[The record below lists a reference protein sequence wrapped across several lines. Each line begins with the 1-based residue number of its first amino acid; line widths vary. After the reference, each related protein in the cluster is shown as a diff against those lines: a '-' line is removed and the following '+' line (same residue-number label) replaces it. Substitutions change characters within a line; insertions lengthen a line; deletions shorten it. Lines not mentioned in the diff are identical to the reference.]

1 MFKLSELALEGL
13 MTRTLFTLVVILAAL
28 LCPAHAQDTPTT
40 DKPQTKDAAL
50 REKAFD
56 LLESAAG
63 QLNTLQS
70 PENRARLGAN
80 IADSLWDHDEKRAR
94 ALFALAQEDIKAG
107 LHREVGDDPNELHT
121 LRVFMKLRVD
131 TVERIAKYD
140 AELALAFLSAT
151 EPTSNKEL
159 MQELNKKE
167 RGLEMRL
174 ASKMANN
181 NPDLAVK
188 LARQS
193 LDQGLS
199 KDLIVL
205 LKRVDKK
212 DKAQALVLYKDIIK
226 KLRDADLEDDWNLRN
241 FAARLTYSFKP
252 SDNSAFREL
261 IGVLI
266 TKALAHGCSQNL
278 TEDHRTQFCSW
289 VASILPQLEKLDPRA
304 VQLKRWIPDDR
315 VVNLSP
321 DAVHELE
328 DLLEQ
333 GNLNNL
339 LAFAARHPDIAD
351 DVYWHAVRTAILAF
365 DFEVARKLVT
375 DHIADPARK
384 EVLLDEIKRKQ
395 EWLSFDDKKLVE
407 LQSQLNEIRT
417 TPERVRFLLE
427 HAKQFSGTNRNAVL
441 KVLKQASE
449 MADTMKPG
457 NERTDVQLKVAL
469 QYCLEKNELGFVIM
483 ESLLPKLNE
492 LVDAAVKLD
501 GYETG
506 YVRDGEWNMSANG
519 NVGQLLTTLSQN
531 AGNFAWCDFDRA
543 VSLAAQFDRSEIRLM
558 AQVKLAQAILAG
570 PPKPGRMKY
579 ESFH

>member
-1 MFKLSELALEGL
+1 
-13 MTRTLFTLVVILAAL
+13 MTRTLLTIVVILASL
-28 LCPAHAQDTPTT
+28 LCPAYAQDSQTT

-50 REKAFD
+50 REKAFA

-94 ALFALAQEDIKAG
+94 ALFSLAQEDIKAE
-107 LHREVGDDPNELHT
+107 LNRQVGDDPNELHT

-151 EPTSNKEL
+151 ESTSNNEL
-159 MQELNKKE
+159 VKKLNKKE
-167 RGLEMRL
+167 RGLELRL
-174 ASKMANN
+174 ASQMANN

-212 DKAQALVLYKDIIK
+212 DKAQALILYKDIVK
-226 KLRDADLEDDWNLRN
+226 KLRDVNLEEDWNLRN
-241 FAARLTYSFKP
+241 FAARLAFSFKP
-252 SDNSAFREL
+252 SDDSAFREL

-266 TKALAHGCSQNL
+266 TKALALGCANNV
-278 TEDHRTQFCSW
+278 TDDHRSQLCSW
-289 VASILPQLEKLDPRA
+289 VASILPQLDRIDPRA
-304 VQLKRWIPDDR
+304 VQLKRWVREDMQKD
-315 VVNLSP
+315 VSP
-321 DAVHELE
+321 DVVYELQ
-328 DLLEQ
+328 DLMEQ
-333 GNLNNL
+333 GDLNNL
-339 LAFAARHPDIAD
+339 LAFAVRHPDVAER
-351 DVYWHAVRTAILAF
+351 VYWHAVRSSILAN

-375 DHIADPARK
+375 DHIGDPSSR
-384 EVLLDEIKRKQ
+384 EILLAEIKRKQ
-395 EWLSFDDKKLVE
+395 EWLSFDDKKLAE
-407 LQSQLNEIRT
+407 LQSRLNAIRT
-417 TPERVRFLLE
+417 THERVRFLLE
-427 HAKQFSGTNRNAVL
+427 HARQFSGNNRNAVL
-441 KVLKQASE
+441 KVLRQASE

-457 NERTDVQLKVAL
+457 NEQTDVQLKVAM
-469 QYCLEKNELGFVIM
+469 QYCLEKNDRCFVIM

-501 GYETG
+501 GYETR

-519 NVGQLLTTLSQN
+519 NVGQLLTTMSQN
-531 AGNFAWCDFDRA
+531 AGHFAWCDFDRA
-543 VSLAAQFDRSEIRLM
+543 VSLSAQFDRSEIRLM

-570 PPKPGRMKY
+570 PPKLERATIYYGRT
-579 ESFH
+579 F

>member
-1 MFKLSELALEGL
+1 
-13 MTRTLFTLVVILAAL
+13 MTRTLFILLVILAAL
-28 LCPAHAQDTPTT
+28 LCPAYAQDSPTT

-56 LLESAAG
+56 LLESAAA
-63 QLNTLQS
+63 QLNSLQS

-107 LHREVGDDPNELHT
+107 LNREVGDDPNELHT

-151 EPTSNKEL
+151 ESTLNKEL
-159 MQELNKKE
+159 VKELNKKE
-167 RGLEMRL
+167 RGLEIRL
-174 ASKMANN
+174 ASQMANN
-181 NPDLAVK
+181 NTELAVK

-212 DKAQALVLYKDIIK
+212 DKAQALILYKDIIK

-252 SDNSAFREL
+252 SDNLAFREL

-266 TKALAHGCSQNL
+266 TKALAHGCAQNL

-289 VASILPQLEKLDPRA
+289 AASILPHLDRIDPRA
-304 VQLKRWIPDDR
+304 VQLKRWVREDMQMD
-315 VVNLSP
+315 VSP

-328 DLLEQ
+328 GLLEQ
-333 GNLNNL
+333 GDLNNL
-339 LAFAARHPDIAD
+339 LAFAARHPEIAE
-351 DVYWHAVRTAILAF
+351 DVYWHAVRASILAH

-375 DHIADPARK
+375 DHIADPNRK

-395 EWLSFDDKKLVE
+395 EWLSFDDKKLAV

-449 MADTMKPG
+449 IADTMKPG
-457 NERTDVQLKVAL
+457 NAQTDVQLKVAM
-469 QYCLEKNELGFVIM
+469 QYCVEKNDRCFVIM

-492 LVDAAVKLD
+492 LVDAAMKLD

-519 NVGQLLTTLSQN
+519 NVGQLLTTMSQN
-531 AGNFAWCDFDRA
+531 AGHFAWCDFDRA
-543 VSLAAQFDRSEIRLM
+543 VSMAAQFDRSEIRLM
-558 AQVKLAQAILAG
+558 AQVKLAQGILAG
-570 PPKPGRMKY
+570 PPKLGRTTSY
-579 ESFH
+579 YGRTF

>member
-1 MFKLSELALEGL
+1 
-13 MTRTLFTLVVILAAL
+13 MTRTLFTLVVILAVLFRPAL
-28 LCPAHAQDTPTT
+28 AQDSPLT
-40 DKPQTKDAAL
+40 DKPQTNDTAL
-50 REKAFD
+50 REKAFN

-94 ALFALAQEDIKAG
+94 ALFALAQEDIKAA
-107 LHREVGDDPNELHT
+107 LNREVDDPNDLHT
-121 LRVFMKLRVD
+121 VRVFLKLRVD

-159 MQELNKKE
+159 VKQLTESE
-167 RGLEMRL
+167 RGLELRL
-174 ASKMANN
+174 ASQMANN

-199 KDLIVL
+199 NDLLVL

-212 DKAQALVLYKDIIK
+212 DKAQALILYKDIVK
-226 KLRDADLEDDWNLRN
+226 KVRDVNLEDDWNLRN
-241 FAARLTYSFKP
+241 FVANLMYSFKP

-266 TKALAHGCSQNL
+266 TKALALGCANNV

-289 VASILPQLEKLDPRA
+289 VASIVAQLEKFDPRA
-304 VQLKRWIPDDR
+304 VQLKRWAREGNDANI
-315 VVNLSP
+315 SP
-321 DAVHELE
+321 EVVHELRE
-328 DLLEQ
+328 LLAQ
-333 GNLNNL
+333 GTVNDL
-339 LAFAARHPDIAD
+339 LAFAARHPEIAES
-351 DVYWHAVRTAILAF
+351 VYRHAIRRSIFANE
-365 DFEVARKLVT
+365 FEVARKLVT
-375 DHIADPARK
+375 DHIADPRSK
-384 EVLLDEIKRKQ
+384 EILLVEIKRKQ
-395 EWLSFDDKKLVE
+395 EWVSFDDKKLAE
-407 LQSQLNEIRT
+407 LQSQLNEIRPT
-417 TPERVRFLLE
+417 NQRVQFLLDQ
-427 HAKQFSGTNRNAVL
+427 AKQFSGTNRNAVL
-441 KVLKQASE
+441 KLLKRASE

-457 NERTDVQLKVAL
+457 NEQTDVQLKIAL
-469 QYCLEKNELGFVIM
+469 LYCVEKNERCFWIM

-501 GYETG
+501 GYETR

-519 NVGQLLTTLSQN
+519 PVGQLLTTMSLN
-531 AGNFAWCDFDRA
+531 AGYFAWCDFERA
-543 VSLAAQFDRSEIRLM
+543 VSLSAQFDRPEIRLM
-558 AQVKLAQAILAG
+558 AQVKLAQSILAG
-570 PPKPGRMKY
+570 PPKRQVTSYYGETY
-579 ESFH
+579 